1 MPADS
6 AAVTSPEPKRVTLD
20 TALIPL
26 GELANATSIGSLFAF
41 ALVNVGV
48 ILLRINRPDLP
59 RAFKTP
65 LFPLIPV
72 LGIGFCGYLML
83 QLEARTWIAFAVWSA
98 LGLVVYF
105 VYGYQHSRLRQDVDL
120 AKDAR

>member
-1 MPADS
+1 WFGS
-6 AAVTSPEPKRVTLD
+6 V
-20 TALIPL
+20 
-26 GELANATSIGSLFAF
+26 LAFS
-41 ALVNVGV
+41 LVNAGL
-48 ILLRINRPDLP
+48 ILLLFIVGDVP

-98 LGLVVYF
+98 VGLIVYF
-105 VYGYQHSRLRQDVDL
+105 VYGYQ
-120 AKDAR
+120 